1 MELML
6 LLGLLIGLLI
16 IGVPVA
22 FALGIS
28 SLVTFIFM
36 DIAPVV
42 AIQRMATGV
51 NVFAL
56 MAIPFFI
63 FAGDLMQQA
72 GIAERLVRVADA
84 AMGRVRG
91 GLGVVDVGA
100 SMMFGGVSGSAVASV
115 SALGSTLIPMMKKQ
129 GYDADYAVNVTS
141 TSAILGI
148 LIPPSHNM
156 IIYAAAAG
164 VSISVADLF
173 MAGIGPGLLTG
184 ALLALV
190 AWLVAVRRGYP
201 AGEFPGWPAFA
212 RAFAGAVPGLLTAV
226 IIFGGVLGGVFTP
239 TESSAVAV
247 IYTLVIALIVYRS
260 LGFSGFVQAAQNAVK
275 TTAMVMLI
283 IGMAAAFGWLLA
295 LNEAPEQLA
304 NLLRLISDN
313 PIIVLL
319 LINLILLVLGTFMD
333 MAPLIVITT
342 PIFLPVAVE
351 AGMDPVQF
359 GIVMMLNLG
368 IGLVTP
374 PVGAVLF
381 VGCAVGKIKIEEAV
395 RTIWPFYLAL
405 FAALM
410 AITFI
415 PALTLTLPG
424 LVG

>member
-1 MELML
+1 MELIL
-6 LLGLLIGLLI
+6 LLGLLALLLI
-16 IGVPVA
+16 LGVPVA
-22 FALGIS
+22 FALGLS
-28 SLVTFIFM
+28 SLITFVFM

-42 AIQRMATGV
+42 AFQRIATGV

-56 MAIPFFI
+56 MAIPFFV

-84 AMGRVRG
+84 AMGRMRG

-115 SALGSTLIPMMKKQ
+115 SALGSTLIPMMKSK

-164 VSISVADLF
+164 VSVSVADLF
-173 MAGIGPGLLTG
+173 LAGVVPGIVTG
-184 ALLALV
+184 IFLAIA
-190 AWLVAVRRGYP
+190 AWAVAVKRGYP
-201 AGEFPGWPAFA
+201 KGEFPGWPAFA
-212 RAFAGAVPGLLTAV
+212 RAFAAALPGLLTAV

-247 IYTLVIALIVYRS
+247 IYTLVIALIVYRT
-260 LGFSGFVQAAQNAVK
+260 LGLRGFATAAQNAVK

-283 IGMAAAFGWLLA
+283 IGSAAAFGWLLA
-295 LNEAPEQLA
+295 LLEAPDQLA
-304 NLLRLISDN
+304 NLLQTLTDN
-313 PIIVLL
+313 PILILL

-333 MAPLIVITT
+333 MAPLIVITS
-342 PIFLPVAVE
+342 PIFLPVAM
-351 AGMDPVQF
+351 ATGMDPVQF
-359 GIVMMLNLG
+359 GIMLMLNLG

-374 PVGAVLF
+374 PVGSVLF
-381 VGCAVGKIKIEEAV
+381 VGCAVGKIRVEEAV

-405 FAALM
+405 FVALM

-415 PALTLTLPG
+415 PSLTLTLPG
-424 LVG
+424 LIG